1 MSLDITPIVTD
12 DRLMIQ
18 SYGDGRFEVNGH
30 IVDGSILL
38 YEGRVDPWEVSSSN
52 DITQEALEPLLAH
65 AEKYDILLVGCGETS
80 KMPPKN
86 LREAVKEKGLVLEW
100 MNSGAAART
109 FCAMQIED
117 RRVLA
122 AIIAV

>member
-12 DRLMIQ
+12 NRLMIV
-18 SYGDGRFEVNGH
+18 SYGDGRFDVNGH
-30 IVDGSILL
+30 IVAGSILL
-38 YEGRVDPWEVSSSN
+38 YEGRVDPWDATEPS
-52 DITQEALEPLLAH
+52 DITLDSLKPLLDH

-80 KMPPKN
+80 KMPPKG
-86 LREAVKEKGLVLEW
+86 LREAVKEKGLILEW

-109 FCAMQIED
+109 FCALQIED
-117 RRVLA
+117 RRTLA